1 MVRSGRVGEPEGAA
15 VEPAGDTFAALTA
28 TILGPRVPCYVRPPM
43 DFTRYSRT
51 HRHFR
56 SERLPRL
63 LAQVA
68 RPGVIADIGAGDGSV
83 LYALS
88 RHDRLG
94 AKSYAI
100 DASPDRVEAAVDV
113 APGVVGVVTDATT
126 LPLDDESVD
135 GVICSQVIEHV
146 SDSARVVG
154 EIARILRPGGW
165 WYIGSVLRRRHSW
178 WIYRRDG
185 RWWLDPTHVREYS
198 SEEEFRAALAHPAL
212 ELTTLTT
219 SRFRFPV
226 VELAL
231 RAGIALRFLR
241 PHAYRTEQGG
251 PGLSPPGYRMIEA
264 AGRRRA
270 S

>member
-1 MVRSGRVGEPEGAA
+1 V
-15 VEPAGDTFAALTA
+15 
-28 TILGPRVPCYVRPPM
+28 

-56 SERLPRL
+56 SERLPPL
-63 LAQVA
+63 LARVA

-88 RHDRLG
+88 RHGRLG
-94 AKSYAI
+94 EKSYAI
-100 DASPDRVEAAVDV
+100 DASPERVAAATNA
-113 APGVVGVVTDATT
+113 APGVVGMVADATL
-126 LPLDDESVD
+126 LPLEDDSVD

-146 SDSARVVG
+146 PDAGSVVA

-165 WYIGSVLRRRHSW
+165 WYVGSVLRSRHAW

-185 RWWLDPTHVREYS
+185 SWWLDPTHVREYS
-198 SEEEFRAALAHPAL
+198 SREEFQAALARDEL

-231 RAGIALRFLR
+231 RAGIALRVLPPR
-241 PHAYRTEQGG
+241 TYRTERGG
-251 PGLSPPGYRMIEA
+251 PALSPPGYRMIEA

-270 S
+270 SS

>member
-1 MVRSGRVGEPEGAA
+1 MN
-15 VEPAGDTFAALTA
+15 FA
-28 TILGPRVPCYVRPPM
+28 
-43 DFTRYSRT
+43 RYSRT

-56 SERLPRL
+56 SERLPPL
-63 LAQVA
+63 LARVA
-68 RPGVIADIGAGDGSV
+68 SPGVIADIGAGDGSV

-88 RHDRLG
+88 RHGRLG

-100 DASPDRVEAAVDV
+100 DASPERVAAAVEAAPD
-113 APGVVGVVTDATT
+113 VVGVVADATS
-126 LPLDDESVD
+126 LPLEDKSVD

-146 SDSARVVG
+146 PDSPHVVG

-165 WYIGSVLRRRHSW
+165 WYVGSVLRGPHSW

-185 RWWLDPTHVREYS
+185 RWLLDPTHVREYS
-198 SEEEFRAALAHPAL
+198 SEEEFRAALAHPEL

-219 SRFRFPV
+219 TRFRFPL

-231 RAGIALRFLR
+231 RAGIALRLVPPR
-241 PHAYRTEQGG
+241 AYRTDRGG
-251 PGLSPPGYRMIEA
+251 PVLSPPGYRMIEA

>member
-1 MVRSGRVGEPEGAA
+1 
-15 VEPAGDTFAALTA
+15 VEPAGNASAALTA
-28 TILGPRVPCYVRPPM
+28 TILGPGTHCYVRRPV
-43 DFTRYSRT
+43 DFARYSRT

-56 SERLPRL
+56 SERLPPL
-63 LAQVA
+63 LARVA
-68 RPGVIADIGAGDGSV
+68 RPGLIADIGAGDGAV

-88 RHDRLG
+88 RQGRLG
-94 AKSYAI
+94 PKSYAI
-100 DASPDRVEAAVDV
+100 DASPERVAAAANV
-113 APGVVGVVTDATT
+113 APGVVGVTADATL

-146 SDSARVVG
+146 PDASGLVA

-165 WYIGSVLRRRHSW
+165 WYVGSVLRSRHAW

-185 RWWLDPTHVREYS
+185 RWWLDPTHVREYAS
-198 SEEEFRAALAHPAL
+198 VEEFRGSLAHPEL

-219 SRFRFPV
+219 SRFRFPL

-231 RAGIALRFLR
+231 RAGIALRVVPPR
-241 PHAYRTEQGG
+241 AYRTERSG
-251 PGLSPPGYRMIEA
+251 PALSPPGYRMIEA
-264 AGRRRA
+264 SGRRRA